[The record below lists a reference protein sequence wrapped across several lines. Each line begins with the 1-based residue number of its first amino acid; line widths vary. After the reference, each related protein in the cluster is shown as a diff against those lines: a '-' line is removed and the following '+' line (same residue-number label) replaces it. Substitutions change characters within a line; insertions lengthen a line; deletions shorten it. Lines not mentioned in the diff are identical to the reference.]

1 MRTAGCFEQPQ
12 DVTVSRN
19 GNLLRSWKIFG
30 EGPGIRKTASGE
42 GMNGTP
48 EHFNEKSRV
57 DLAADDIR
65 FTTKGD
71 TIFAF
76 SMGWN
81 PRQTSI
87 AAFAPSRGL
96 FTRKIQTVQLLG
108 SDAPL
113 RWKLADDGLR
123 IEAPPARPSEHAV
136 VFRIL
141 FA

>member
-1 MRTAGCFEQPQ
+1 MKVNSEAIYATRP
-12 DVTVSRN
+12 
-19 GNLLRSWKIFG
+19 WKIFG
-30 EGPGIRKTASGE
+30 EGPGIRKTVSGE

-48 EHFNEKSRV
+48 EHFNEKGRV
-57 DLAADDIR
+57 DLTADDIR

-81 PRQTSI
+81 PRETLV
-87 AAFAPSRGL
+87 AALAPSRGL

-108 SDAPL
+108 TDAPL

-123 IEAPPARPSEHAV
+123 IESPPLRPSEHAV
-136 VFRIL
+136 VFRIVC
-141 FA
+141 A